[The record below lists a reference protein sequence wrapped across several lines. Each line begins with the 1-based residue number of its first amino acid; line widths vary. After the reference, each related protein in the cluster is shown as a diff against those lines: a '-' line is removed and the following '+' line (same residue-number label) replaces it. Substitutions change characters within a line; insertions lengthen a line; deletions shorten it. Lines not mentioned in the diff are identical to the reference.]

1 MGAIDRWRRLTRADK
16 RLVVRAAFAVAAMSL
31 GVRILGLKR
40 VLRAAEDSEKQ
51 TAGGADYADVVHAVE
66 RAGRYVPG
74 GSCLTQ
80 SLALTWLLRKHGVR
94 AETRIGAKHD
104 NGFLAHAW
112 VEVDGVPITS
122 DSGYR
127 GRTRII

>member
-31 GVRILGLKR
+31 GVRTLGLKR
-40 VLRAAEDSEKQ
+40 VLRAAEGAEKKA
-51 TAGGADYADVVHAVE
+51 AGGADYTDVVHAVE

-80 SLALTWLLRKHGVR
+80 SLALAWLLRKHGVR
-94 AETRIGAKHD
+94 AETRIGVTSD

-122 DSGYR
+122 ESGYR
-127 GRTRII
+127 GQTPIV

>member
-1 MGAIDRWRRLTRADK
+1 
-16 RLVVRAAFAVAAMSL
+16 MSL

-40 VLRAAEDSEKQ
+40 VLRATEGAEKQ
-51 TAGGADYADVVHAVE
+51 TAAGRADYADVVHAVE
-66 RAGRYVPG
+66 RARRYVPG

-94 AETRIGAKHD
+94 AETRIGVKND
-104 NGFLAHAW
+104 KGFLAHAW
-112 VEVDGVPITS
+112 VEVNGVPITS

-127 GRTRII
+127 GQTPIV

>member
-16 RLVVRAAFAVAAMSL
+16 RLAVGAAFAVAAMSL
-31 GVRILGLKR
+31 GVRTLGLKR
-40 VLRAAEDSEKQ
+40 VLRAA
-51 TAGGADYADVVHAVE
+51 AGAERKAPRGADYTGVVHAVE

-94 AETRIGAKHD
+94 AETRIGVKSDH
-104 NGFLAHAW
+104 GFLAHAW

-122 DSGYR
+122 EAGY
-127 GRTRII
+127 GGQAPIV